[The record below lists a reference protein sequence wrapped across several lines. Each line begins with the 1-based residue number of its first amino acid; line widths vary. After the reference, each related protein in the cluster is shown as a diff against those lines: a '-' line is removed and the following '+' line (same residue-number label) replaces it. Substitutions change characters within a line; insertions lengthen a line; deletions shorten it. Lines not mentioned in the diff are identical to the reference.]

1 MIKIGNSDAVES
13 CCGMYE
19 EREWCL
25 PPSKQRPGGDQLT
38 GGQAPLIAI
47 CSGAAAVAVEWEN
60 N

>member
-1 MIKIGNSDAVES
+1 MQLSHAVVCMKS
-13 CCGMYE
+13 ANGVSYHRCQ
-19 EREWCL
+19 
-25 PPSKQRPGGDQLT
+25 QRPGGDQLT